1 MPEAAEQLSN
11 GSILANKIFMA
22 AQGGAEAILWLLLF
36 LSVISI
42 GIIIERFMTL
52 RQVTANSRKVK
63 RRIESA
69 MAENSLSELEEIAKD
84 KETVEGR
91 AIAYAFRQMKESQN
105 AKAMPEIF
113 SSFIVFEKSNLD
125 RYLNFLATVG
135 SNAPF
140 IGLLGTVLG
149 IMKAFSDLGVSSANA
164 AASVMS
170 GIAEAL
176 VATAVGLFVAIPAVI
191 AYNYF
196 QRQVRMTLQ
205 NLEGLKDLC
214 VAYAKQKGQWNG

>member
-1 MPEAAEQLSN
+1 
-11 GSILANKIFMA
+11 MA
-22 AQGGAEAILWLLLF
+22 AQGGAEAILWLLLL
-36 LSVISI
+36 LSVVSI
-42 GIIIERFMTL
+42 GIIIERFLTL

-63 RRIESA
+63 RRIETA
-69 MAENSLSELEEIAKD
+69 MAENSLAELEEIAKD
-84 KETVEGR
+84 KETIEGR
-91 AIAYAFRQMKESQN
+91 AISYAFRQMKESAN

-113 SSFIVFEKSNLD
+113 NSFIVFEKSTLD

-214 VAYAKQKGQWNG
+214 VAYAKQKGHWNG